1 MSERYGPP
9 ILSDSNDPGFVLG
22 MAHKDMKLS
31 KELVQTLD
39 AELPMCEMVE
49 NLYKRAFEKYGFD
62 QNHLMAVK
70 LLEEANQTFLRGS

>member
-1 MSERYGPP
+1 
-9 ILSDSNDPGFVLG
+9 
-22 MAHKDMKLS
+22 MKLS
-31 KELVQTLD
+31 MELAQSLD

-49 NLYKRAFEKYGFD
+49 DLYKRAVEKYGFD

>member
-1 MSERYGPP
+1 G
-9 ILSDSNDPGFVLG
+9 L
-22 MAHKDMKLS
+22 AHKDMKLS
-31 KELVQTLD
+31 KELAQSLD

-49 NLYKRAFEKYGFD
+49 DLYKRAVEKYGFD